1 MATISARLS
10 KGKQTTTQTITLLTN
25 PSAFLSDT
33 FSDLVYPCFLKVVE
47 AGSLYYFFE
56 YRTSQME
63 QRVEDKLERLGI
75 RLNGRP
81 ETVESSV
88 SKRLDSFTHD
98 LDEMTKALRGSR

>member
-1 MATISARLS
+1 
-10 KGKQTTTQTITLLTN
+10 
-25 PSAFLSDT
+25 
-33 FSDLVYPCFLKVVE
+33 
-47 AGSLYYFFE
+47 
-56 YRTSQME
+56 ME

>member
-1 MATISARLS
+1 MATIPARLS
-10 KGKQTTTQTITLLTN
+10 KGKQTTTQIITLLTN

-33 FSDLVYPCFLKVVE
+33 FSDLVYPSFLKVVE

-75 RLNGRP
+75 RLNA

-98 LDEMTKALRGSR
+98 LYEVTKALRGSR

>member
-1 MATISARLS
+1 
-10 KGKQTTTQTITLLTN
+10 
-25 PSAFLSDT
+25 
-33 FSDLVYPCFLKVVE
+33 
-47 AGSLYYFFE
+47 
-56 YRTSQME
+56 ME

-75 RLNGRP
+75 RLNP